1 MATFVSM
8 MTWHRSMAAE
18 ADVRAAIDKQELL
31 LWGMGM
37 HSIMFV
43 SDRPGESA
51 AVLVSACKDHAGAAL
66 IAEKLVGEA
75 LVRVDS
81 LRFDEPTGVPVWMAD
96 PAVPPPTHR
105 RASRRRKAAAVDHR
119 LAA

>member
-8 MTWHRSMAAE
+8 MTWHRSMAGEAE
-18 ADVRAAIDKQELL
+18 VRAEIDRQELL
-31 LWGMGM
+31 LWGMGL
-37 HSIMFV
+37 HSVIFV

-66 IAEKLVGEA
+66 IAEKLVGAA

-81 LRFDEPTGVPVWMAD
+81 LRFDEPSGVPAWMAET
-96 PAVPPPTHR
+96 PAPKPPQR
-105 RASRRRKAAAVDHR
+105 RSGRRRRPAAEDRR

>member
-8 MTWHRSMAAE
+8 MTWHRSMAGE
-18 ADVRAAIDKQELL
+18 ADVRAAINEQEFL

-37 HSIMFV
+37 HSIIFV

-81 LRFDEPTGVPVWMAD
+81 LRFDEPTGVPAWMAETEA
-96 PAVPPPTHR
+96 PRPPQR
-105 RASRRRKAAAVDHR
+105 RAGRRRKSATEDR
-119 LAA
+119 PLAA